1 MFGSGVRPSHLAGLR
16 RVAVRREEGIVNVVI
31 GGASG
36 IGAAVV
42 PLLEGATLVADRV
55 GAEHLCDV
63 SDQASLG
70 ALAAQ
75 VDRLDALVVTA
86 GVSPSMAPAA
96 AILDIDLVGMA
107 RVLAAFDHLVGPGT
121 VAVCVASMAGHLMTL
136 SPEIVEVIDRPLERD
151 AVVALTDD
159 PSMAYVYAKQGVLR
173 LVRREAPS
181 WGRRGARIVSVSP
194 GVVDTPMGATEIA
207 SGNGT
212 DQMAMASALGRSG
225 SPDELASVIAFLCSP
240 RASYI
245 TGTDVLVDGGTVA
258 AVLP

>member
-1 MFGSGVRPSHLAGLR
+1 MVGSGDDPSHPVGAQHRFAG
-16 RVAVRREEGIVNVVI
+16 REGSTVNVVI

-42 PLLEGATLVADRV
+42 PLLDGATLVVDRV
-55 GAEHLCDV
+55 GAEHVCDLT
-63 SDQASLG
+63 DPASLE
-70 ALAAQ
+70 ALAARI
-75 VDRLDALVVTA
+75 DRLDALVVTA
-86 GVSPSMAPAA
+86 GVSPSMAPADV
-96 AILDIDLVGMA
+96 ILDVDLVGMA

-136 SPEIVEVIDRPLERD
+136 PPEIVEVLDRPLDRD
-151 AVVALTDD
+151 AVLALTDD

-194 GVVDTPMGATEIA
+194 GVVDTPMGAAEIA

-212 DQMAMASALGRSG
+212 DQMAAASALGRAG
-225 SPDELASVIAFLCSP
+225 SPDELAAVIAFLCSP
-240 RASYI
+240 EASYV